1 MCVYI
6 NNGFCG
12 VFLFFF
18 FCCFFTSPQMGLHP
32 LCWHQRMKSYLNT
45 QRMNSDQIS
54 WKLPLGIMSRI
65 WNSFCLEKKEFPNE
79 SCNSWFWS
87 NEARKNWVLLQ
98 KIIGSL
104 LLAQHKSPVS
114 HTTLGQPLTAF
125 PFAGPTEEKQKMFL
139 PEIAACVNY
148 KEYIKFNRTDS

>member
-12 VFLFFF
+12 VFLFF

-45 QRMNSDQIS
+45 QPMNSDQIS

-104 LLAQHKSPVS
+104 LLAQYKSPVS